1 MVGST
6 GLPPAPAN
14 LDSIRDAIPIQESKS
29 MTGNSSY
36 VQYGVEYQILE
47 TSAGYVEEGTASWY
61 GPGFQGER
69 TSSGTP
75 YDMYQMTAAH
85 TSLPLPTYV
94 EVVNLDNGRRV
105 VVKVIDRGPFA
116 QGRVIDLSYVAALKL
131 GMVGSGTARV
141 RVRALDPPA
150 R

>member
-1 MVGST
+1 MVGSA

-29 MTGNSSY
+29 KTGNSSY

-94 EVVNLDNGRRV
+94 EVMNLDNGRIV

-116 QGRVIDLSYVAALKL
+116 KDRIIDLSYVAALKL
-131 GMVGSGTARV
+131 GMVGPGTARV
-141 RVRALDPPA
+141 RIRALDPAA

>member
-1 MVGST
+1 M
-6 GLPPAPAN
+6 
-14 LDSIRDAIPIQESKS
+14 KF
-29 MTGNSSY
+29 
-36 VQYGVEYQILE
+36 GVEYHILE
-47 TSAGYVEEGTASWY
+47 TSRGYVEEGTASWY
-61 GPGFQGER
+61 GPGFQGEL

-94 EVVNLDNGRRV
+94 EVVNLENGHRV

-131 GMVGSGTARV
+131 EMVGPGTARV